1 MLRNTGRNQPHM
13 NSQPTPR
20 NEEKLCLLN
29 RDHIISVSES
39 ASELTVLTTAGK
51 LTVAGNAAEIAQF
64 RDELANDV
72 RSNFVSVPPPL
83 FRVHPAMKILV
94 AWLAL
99 LTSIASHVSAGDL
112 VYNLKPWGY
121 YDPRAIPSKY
131 IIGDRT
137 SEVINGKRF
146 YFIITEVTWDD
157 VNKTYKYKKVPD
169 FRMKL

>member
-1 MLRNTGRNQPHM
+1 MLRGTGRNQPHM

-72 RSNFVSVPPPL
+72 RSNFVSIPPAL
-83 FRVHPAMKILV
+83 GTIQSATKVLLLLAM
-94 AWLAL
+94 
-99 LTSIASHVSAGDL
+99 LTAIATGVSAGDL
-112 VYNLKPWGY
+112 EYNLKPWGY
-121 YDPRAIPSKY
+121 YDPRAIPWKY
-131 IIGDRT
+131 VPGDVGH
-137 SEVINGKRF
+137 EFINGKLQF
-146 YFIITEVTWDD
+146 FIITDVEWDD
-157 VNKTYKYKKVPD
+157 ISKTPKYKKAPD